1 VKYVLMLPVWLWQR
15 LCSPWLPR
23 SCRFHPSCSQ
33 YALDAL
39 RERGAVVGLWLTVRR
54 LLRCQPFCEPGFDPV
69 PKRRVQPPARAR

>member
-1 VKYVLMLPVWLWQR
+1 VKYLLMVPVRLWQ
-15 LCSPWLPR
+15 LLFSSWLPR
-23 SCRFHPSCSQ
+23 TCRFHPSCSQ

-69 PKRRVQPPARAR
+69 PPRQPPGRTR